1 MTSDPAGLYA
11 RLGIDPSAPP
21 EAIVAAFRRKARVLH
36 PDVPRTG
43 NAEAFVWVKEA
54 YDVLSDPAKR
64 AAYDRS
70 ARAAAAAPS
79 PTAPAIEEV
88 PLLWPKFSDL
98 PLALWIGFGAVF
110 CLASGMAVFEFT
122 RPAQRN
128 SFAEIHPAAPSI
140 APLATAPAN
149 VANAGIATHYVL
161 PGGGAAMVW
170 LRDATHDA
178 FVPAGRVADFTSV
191 QVLGVLPHSGLVAIR
206 LADGGIG
213 FLDPDRLAPGD
224 QTTAHR
230 AYCGYNAGAPPTNGE
245 VLSRRGIGSGRLTIE
260 NRGSEPAVVKLRDT
274 GGQSVVS
281 VYVAAGHAATVTDLP
296 TQSYRPD
303 FALGELW
310 SRACDGFTAGMRAQ
324 RFVSYGPLEGLS
336 PLIVPPSLSAA
347 PEPVD
352 IPDAAFEQD

>member
-11 RLGIDPSAPP
+11 RLGVDPSAPP
-21 EAIVAAFRRKARVLH
+21 DAIVAAFRRKARVLH

-54 YDVLSDPAKR
+54 YDVLSDAAKR

-70 ARAAAAAPS
+70 ARAAAAAP

-98 PLALWIGFGAVF
+98 PLALWIGFGTVF
-110 CLASGMAVFEFT
+110 CLASGMAVYEFT
-122 RPAQRN
+122 RPPPPRPLAQIR
-128 SFAEIHPAAPSI
+128 PTAPSVTSLP
-140 APLATAPAN
+140 AAPAN
-149 VANAGIATHYVL
+149 VASAGSATHYVL

-170 LRDATHDA
+170 QRDATRDA

-191 QVLGVLPHSGLVAIR
+191 QVVGVLAHSGLVGIR

-213 FLDPDRLAPGD
+213 FLDSDRLAPGD

-230 AYCGYNAGAPPTNGE
+230 AYCGYNAGAPPNNGE
-245 VLSRRGIGSGRLTIE
+245 VLSRRGTGSGRLTVE

-274 GGQSVVS
+274 YGQAVVS

-324 RFVSYGPLEGLS
+324 RFVGYGPLEGLS

>member
-1 MTSDPAGLYA
+1 
-11 RLGIDPSAPP
+11 
-21 EAIVAAFRRKARVLH
+21 
-36 PDVPRTG
+36 
-43 NAEAFVWVKEA
+43 
-54 YDVLSDPAKR
+54 
-64 AAYDRS
+64 
-70 ARAAAAAPS
+70 
-79 PTAPAIEEV
+79 
-88 PLLWPKFSDL
+88 
-98 PLALWIGFGAVF
+98 
-110 CLASGMAVFEFT
+110 
-122 RPAQRN
+122 
-128 SFAEIHPAAPSI
+128 
-140 APLATAPAN
+140 
-149 VANAGIATHYVL
+149 
-161 PGGGAAMVW
+161 MVW
-170 LRDATHDA
+170 QRDTTRDA

-191 QVLGVLPHSGLVAIR
+191 QVVGVLANSGLVGIR

-230 AYCGYNAGAPPTNGE
+230 AYCGYNAGAPPNNGE
-245 VLSRRGIGSGRLTIE
+245 LLSRRGTGSGRLTIE

-274 GGQSVVS
+274 EGRAVAS

-324 RFVSYGPLEGLS
+324 RFVGYGPLEELS